1 MAGSQMTEKT
11 PTVLVVDDEV
21 VNVKLMSR
29 ILQKQDYKISI
40 AMNGEEAWD
49 LLEKT
54 PQCFDA
60 VLLDRIM
67 PGIDGMEVL
76 KRMKEHD
83 FLKTVPVIFQT
94 AMNEEEE
101 ILEGIQAGAYYYLT
115 KPYRKETLLAVV
127 KTAVADHTRYKSLQE
142 EAYQTTD
149 ALHLLTKGSFELQN
163 LDDVDNL
170 AMLLAKICPDPNK
183 AVLGLWEL
191 LINAVEHGN
200 LGITYQEKSELIREN
215 LWREEMDRRTRLP
228 ENALKKVVVEFE
240 KSADVICFIIMD
252 QGDGFD
258 WKPFLKISPKRV
270 FDTHGRGIA
279 MASNYSFDHIEY
291 LGKGNKVMAVI
302 HCNSGSE

>member
-1 MAGSQMTEKT
+1 MTEKI
-11 PTVLVVDDEV
+11 PTILVVDDEI
-21 VNVKLMSR
+21 VNVRLMSH
-29 ILQKQDYKISI
+29 ILNKQDYKISV
-40 AMNGEEAWD
+40 AMNGVEAWD

-54 PQCFDA
+54 PQGFDA

-67 PGIDGMEVL
+67 PGIDGLEVL
-76 KRMKEHD
+76 KRMKKHD

-115 KPYRKETLLAVV
+115 KPYRKEKLLAVV

-149 ALHLLTKGSFELQN
+149 ALHLLTKGHFELKS

-170 AMLLAKICPDPNK
+170 ATLLAKICPDPNR

-191 LINAVEHGN
+191 MINAVEHGN
-200 LGITYQEKSELIREN
+200 LGISYQEKSELLKEN
-215 LWREEMDRRTRLP
+215 LWRDEMDRRTRLP
-228 ENALKKVVVEFE
+228 ENALKKVTVEFE
-240 KSADVICFIIMD
+240 RSAKDICFLIKD

-279 MASNYSFDHIEY
+279 MAGNYSFDRIEY
-291 LGKGNKVMAVI
+291 LGKGNNVLAVI
-302 HCNSGSE
+302 HCNSEQE